1 MTENVKV
8 VIPRIKID
16 MAWCRRCGWAGKTMD
31 MVVPEVDLSAICC
44 PDCRSTGEGSIE
56 YYSVFEKENQQ
67 SENTKCP
74 ECGDKTTVS
83 RVCACGWFEDYEV
96 ET

>member
-16 MAWCRRCGWAGKTMD
+16 RAWCRRCGWAGKTTD
-31 MVVPEVDLSAICC
+31 MKHSEFDLADLLC
-44 PDCRSTGEGSIE
+44 PDCLAEGEESIE
-56 YYSVFEKENQQ
+56 YYSIFEEENQK
-67 SENTKCP
+67 SDNTKCP
-74 ECGDKTTVS
+74 ECGDKTTLS
-83 RVCACGWFEDYEV
+83 RVCTCGWFEDYEV